1 MLLSLDQDQAAILRE
16 LLTSAV
22 NQLRIES
29 SRTDTRA
36 FRDRLH
42 ERERIVETILGQ
54 LAPESRAPLG

>member
-1 MLLSLDQDQAAILRE
+1 MQLSLDQDQTAILRE

-22 NQLRIES
+22 TQLRIES

-54 LAPESRAPLG
+54 LPPEARARVG